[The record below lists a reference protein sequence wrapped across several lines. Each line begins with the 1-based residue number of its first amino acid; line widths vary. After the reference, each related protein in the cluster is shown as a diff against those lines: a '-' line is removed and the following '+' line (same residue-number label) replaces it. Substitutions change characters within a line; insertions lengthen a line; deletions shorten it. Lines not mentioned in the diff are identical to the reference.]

1 MKKIFTSIII
11 LSLIIFNHAQAQT
24 EEATS
29 SEITIEKKVKKEE
42 NTAQILQNLERLAQD
57 SPQKEQ
63 IKEQYQDATL
73 RPRGFIAQIVQLRDD
88 TFKILTLDQK
98 ELFITPDKSTTIVK
112 KGQSTTGENY
122 TLTDWFAIDD
132 WLVLIGVQNGDIF
145 QPRRILISSES
156 LAPVETFVYRGTIKD
171 LRKDK
176 VDLTFL
182 GQEEVQSFKIDKS
195 INLVDTHNETVA
207 IADLT
212 PDTPII
218 AIGTK
223 KSDSLQLQTL
233 RLL

>member
-1 MKKIFTSIII
+1 MKSIFTLIIV
-11 LSLIIFNHAQAQT
+11 LSLIVFDRAQAQT

-29 SEITIEKKVKKEE
+29 SEITIEKKSKDEE

-156 LAPVETFVYRGTIKD
+156 LAPVETFVYRGTVKD

-182 GQEEVQSFKIDKS
+182 GQAETHSFKIDKS
-195 INLVDTHNETVA
+195 INLVDIHNETVA
-207 IADLT
+207 LADLT